1 MSFESLQSDPEF
13 RSWLEQFVEDR
24 VRDELERERKRE
36 YLESFALIAV
46 RPKDELAAQIAKYL
60 GKTLVPLDV
69 LVFGDGE
76 KKIVI
81 KENLRG
87 KDAYVLA
94 TVGDGEDPDV
104 SLANTLKVLSTL
116 HRTCKVRRINV
127 VAPCLWYQAQD
138 KSHARREPVSVRD
151 VADDLLRRGMSHIIV
166 TSLHA
171 EQIEI
176 AFDSFDHL
184 KMEPIFSD
192 YLNRE
197 FGEKGER
204 FILVSPDDGG
214 VRMREDM
221 MKNMKPEWVDG
232 QAAVHQLRVRG
243 SLDEKEIL
251 DFVGEVKGKIGV
263 IVDDMM
269 RSGTTM
275 FQAAKVAKNNG
286 AKKVIGL
293 CTHFYG
299 FDSKTQGPFDDRLAQ
314 SALDELVVTN
324 TRGDVMERVRTSEA
338 LASRLTVL
346 DVSPYL
352 AKAMA
357 NFQSGGTVKDMITRV
372 PDLREFYHVV
382 HRAN

>member
-372 PDLREFYHVV
+372 PDLREFYQVV

>member
-1 MSFESLQSDPEF
+1 M
-13 RSWLEQFVEDR
+13 
-24 VRDELERERKRE
+24 
-36 YLESFALIAV
+36 
-46 RPKDELAAQIAKYL
+46 
-60 GKTLVPLDV
+60 
-69 LVFGDGE
+69 
-76 KKIVI
+76 
-81 KENLRG
+81 
-87 KDAYVLA
+87 
-94 TVGDGEDPDV
+94 PD
-104 SLANTLKVLSTL
+104 
-116 HRTCKVRRINV
+116 
-127 VAPCLWYQAQD
+127 Y
-138 KSHARREPVSVRD
+138 
-151 VADDLLRRGMSHIIV
+151 LLRDAWG
-166 TSLHA
+166 HA
-171 EQIEI
+171 LGYQ
-176 AFDSFDHL
+176 S
-184 KMEPIFSD
+184 S
-192 YLNRE
+192 
-197 FGEKGER
+197 GER

-221 MKNMKPEWVDG
+221 MKNMKPEWVEG

-251 DFVGEVKGKIGV
+251 DFVGEVEGKIGI

-299 FDSKTQGPFDDRLAQ
+299 FDSQTQGTFDDRLAS

-324 TRGDVMERVRTSEA
+324 TRGDVVERVRASHA

-372 PDLREFYHVV
+372 PDLREFYRVV
-382 HRAN
+382 HRAGDVAP